1 MGNRARADSVRA
13 KALIRDEKALALR
26 LSGKTH
32 DQINVALQYG
42 SRQNAARAIKRR
54 LAALDR
60 ECGETAEAVKAM
72 ELSRLDAMLAGLWKK
87 AAKGDAQAIDRVLK
101 IQERRSAYEGL
112 DMPRAL
118 KVEVA
123 RELDSNLEKLKAGLS
138 PDVYEQV
145 LGVLAGEHG
154 AAAAGAASDGPPE
167 EDDRDPV
174 EPG

>member
-26 LSGKTH
+26 MQHKSHAEIAT
-32 DQINVALQYG
+32 ALGYG
-42 SRQNAARAIKRR
+42 CRQNAARAIKRR
-54 LAALDR
+54 LDALDR

-72 ELSRLDAMLAGLWKK
+72 ELGRLDAMAAGLWKK
-87 AAKGDAQAIDRVLK
+87 AVKGDPQSVDRMLK

-123 RELDSNLEKLKAGLS
+123 RELDSNLEKLKSGLA

-145 LGVLAGEHG
+145 LSVLAGEHG
-154 AAAAGAASDGPPE
+154 PSKA
-167 EDDRDPV
+167 DRDPDSAGAEEDRDPG